1 MNYDF
6 SSSEELFNR
15 VSPAL
20 KSKENEFK
28 RLGYS
33 NIKALDIWN
42 YLIESKWKFGKGLM
56 LSDIVNDIMKC
67 DYKQIDSYLKKN
79 YNEKG

>member
-67 DYKQIDSYLKKN
+67 DYKQIDSYLKKS